1 MFSRTTMASSI
12 RMPIA
17 SERPISDIVFR
28 VKPKAHTAMN
38 EASTLTGS
46 ARPVITVERQELRKR
61 NTTSTVSSAPS
72 ISASCTL
79 RTAWCTR
86 VPASWTISSLAPG
99 GIRCCSAATCRWMM
113 SVTCVVL

>member
-17 SERPISDIVFR
+17 SERPISDIVLR

-38 EASTLTGS
+38 DASTLTGS
-46 ARPVITVERQELRKR
+46 ARPVMTVERQELRKT

-86 VPASWTISSLAPG
+86 VPASCTISSLAPG
-99 GIRCCSAATCRWMM
+99 GRRFCSAATCR
-113 SVTCVVL
+113 